1 MARTGTARRRVNS
14 RSDETHMQYA
24 VDGSVARNPRAVAS
38 RRYADAVAGR
48 AARTV
53 PQGRTK
59 TRSKTAP
66 KRRIRTAAGTMT
78 AGYVLF
84 LAITVIC
91 TVFVCV
97 QYLRLKETVTNQ
109 INTNESLASRLV
121 TLKSEN
127 DALLESVNNSI
138 DWAYIRDTA
147 INELGMKYADQDQI
161 VWYNSDDSR
170 YVRQYEDVPAD

>member
-1 MARTGTARRRVNS
+1 
-14 RSDETHMQYA
+14 MQYA
-24 VDGSVARNPRAVAS
+24 VDGSVARKPRAVS
-38 RRYADAVAGR
+38 RRYADAAGR
-48 AARTV
+48 AAETV
-53 PQGRTK
+53 SQGRTK

-66 KRRIRTAAGTMT
+66 RRRIRTAAGTMT